1 MNYKVLSIF
10 KIMDTKI
17 KLLKG
22 IQAKS
27 AIIAGLI
34 GVIIPFSW
42 LMFLILVKSSEF
54 ENWMLVPLT
63 FIPLGG
69 LFGGVFFYLM
79 GFVWFPSGDNKLAAI
94 VFSTIL
100 YFIILWLSAVFSF
113 SLVGLWD

>member
-17 KLLKG
+17 KLLNG

-34 GVIIPFSW
+34 GASIPFSW

-54 ENWMLVPLT
+54 ENWMFVPLT

-69 LFGGVFFYLM
+69 LFGGLFFYLM
-79 GFVWFPSGDNKLAAI
+79 GFVWFPFGPRKLGAI
-94 VFSTIL
+94 IFSTLL
-100 YFIILWLSAVFSF
+100 YFIGIWLSAVFSF